1 MVSSLKIKTFRWRSS
16 GVSTRNS
23 SPILSQSSGDFF
35 LNILLLCVRP
45 DWIRRKIQ
53 VDLPLQ
59 MDSRGGTFGQ
69 HCPGQQA
76 GQHLLRQ
83 AGSQSLW
90 PWASLDDCR
99 CRWSTTRA
107 RPRPSSPS
115 WWTSRIPQSPSAP
128 PCRYLQ
134 KSLPKSLVSV
144 KLMIHAMDLVQ
155 ELKEFCGSFDAGMKG
170 LTLSNSDQVKSK
182 TI

>member
-1 MVSSLKIKTFRWRSS
+1 MVSSLKIKTFRWKSC
-16 GVSTRNS
+16 GVSIRNS
-23 SPILSQSSGDFF
+23 SPILSQSLGDFF
-35 LNILLLCVRP
+35 NILLLCVRP

-83 AGSQSLW
+83 AGFQSLSV
-90 PWASLDDCR
+90 SLS
-99 CRWSTTRA
+99 RWLSLQVINNACATQAILSVLMNIQDPSVTLGPTLQVSST
-107 RPRPSSPS
+107 
-115 WWTSRIPQSPSAP
+115 
-128 PCRYLQ
+128 
-134 KSLPKSLVSV
+134 KSLVSV
-144 KLMIHAMDLVQ
+144 KLMIHVMDLFQ